1 MMLLLKRLTMLAMIV
16 VATLGAAE
24 PALAGLGQPSPWQLG
39 LQQSATPVMDN
50 IIWFHDFLLYIITG
64 IAAFVLALLIVVML
78 RFNARANPIPSRT
91 THNTLIEIAWTIIP
105 IMILMFIAVPSF
117 KLLFLQLNVPPAD
130 LTVKATGK
138 QWYWSYSYPDNGD
151 FEFDSLMLKEGERKE
166 GQPRLLAVDNEMV
179 VPVNKTVRVIT
190 TGADVIHSFA
200 VPSFGI
206 KIDAIPGRINETWF
220 TATREGI
227 YYGQCSEL
235 CGKDH
240 AFMPI
245 AVHVVSE
252 QAFSAWVE
260 DAKKKFARDEAPPS
274 RAVAAA
280 QLLSRWGRPNANAA
294 SRATIRRTLSHG
306 DDGDSSRRGPA
317 RPSSRLAA
325 LPLFDQPQGHRHDVS
340 RVCVGRR
347 IGGRDSLHRPPARA
361 DASWAAVLPRRPHVQ
376 RLHHR
381 AWPDHDLLHG
391 HAGDDRRVRELDDTA
406 DDRGARHGVS
416 AHEQHLVLAAAGIL
430 LAADH
435 LPVR

>member
-1 MMLLLKRLTMLAMIV
+1 MLLLKRLTMLATTV
-16 VATLGAAE
+16 VAILGAAE
-24 PALAGLGQPSPWQLG
+24 PVLAGLGQPSPWQLG
-39 LQQSATPVMDN
+39 LQQSATPVMDD

-274 RAVAAA
+274 SAIAAA
-280 QLLSRWGRPNANAA
+280 QLLSR
-294 SRATIRRTLSHG
+294 
-306 DDGDSSRRGPA
+306 
-317 RPSSRLAA
+317 
-325 LPLFDQPQGHRHDVS
+325 
-340 RVCVGRR
+340 
-347 IGGRDSLHRPPARA
+347 
-361 DASWAAVLPRRPHVQ
+361 
-376 RLHHR
+376 
-381 AWPDHDLLHG
+381 
-391 HAGDDRRVRELDDTA
+391 
-406 DDRGARHGVS
+406 
-416 AHEQHLVLAAAGIL
+416 
-430 LAADH
+430 
-435 LPVR
+435 